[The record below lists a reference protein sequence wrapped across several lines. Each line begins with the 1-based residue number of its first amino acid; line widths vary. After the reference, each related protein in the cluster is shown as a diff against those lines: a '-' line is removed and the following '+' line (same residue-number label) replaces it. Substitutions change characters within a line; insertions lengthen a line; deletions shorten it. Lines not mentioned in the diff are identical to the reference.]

1 MSFIDR
7 LFGRRNANEAVRPLY
22 NQVVAEGRAPHW
34 YREGGVPDTIDG
46 RFEMI
51 AAILALVIARLE
63 LEPEQ
68 RQNVAWL
75 VELFVHDMDSQLR
88 EIGIGDMVVGKHV
101 GKMMGALGGRI
112 GAYREGLREE
122 RPRRPHQVL
131 PHGGVTRS
139 RQSAR
144 LLWAKCQCPLEFS
157 ARCRDV
163 VCAIGRPTPLSQ
175 SSRFRERLADTLS
188 QHRR

>member
-7 LFGRRNANEAVRPLY
+7 LLGRRNANESVRSLY

-34 YREGGVPDTIDG
+34 YRDGGVPDTIDG

-63 LEPEQ
+63 LEAEQ

-75 VELFVHDMDSQLR
+75 VELFVGDMDSQLR

-112 GAYREGLREE
+112 GAYRDGLRAGEFE
-122 RPRRPHQVL
+122 AALVRNLYR
-131 PHGGVTRS
+131 GVEPP
-139 RQSAR
+139 A
-144 LLWAKCQCPLEFS
+144 AALEHT
-157 ARCRDV
+157 A
-163 VCAIGRPTPLSQ
+163 
-175 SSRFRERLADTLS
+175 ERLRAFYLGLHAAPADSIVAGNLP
-188 QHRR
+188 